1 MISEDT
7 HPENLKRQHPFSH
20 PQVQMHSLCYS
31 VHIVCH
37 EILMLLGWS
46 RQICYTIRNSYD
58 RFHKFGADEKCV
70 SRLHSMD
77 TWESGQL
84 LTMATKWATHNTK
97 LISDG
102 PFASFESYIQLLRP
116 VLSLATS
123 RFVGIML
130 EGFRLYPQNMF
141 LKSLPNPNFPKD
153 AVCGWVLLIWTPWG
167 HNNGDHDNDG
177 SF

>member
-1 MISEDT
+1 MHS
-7 HPENLKRQHPFSH
+7 
-20 PQVQMHSLCYS
+20 QMHSLCYS

-70 SRLHSMD
+70 SRLHSME

-84 LTMATKWATHNTK
+84 LTVATKWAMHNTK

-102 PFASFESYIQLLRP
+102 LFASFESYIHIKNSWDL
-116 VLSLATS
+116 
-123 RFVGIML
+123 F
-130 EGFRLYPQNMF
+130 FRLPPTD
-141 LKSLPNPNFPKD
+141 LSE
-153 AVCGWVLLIWTPWG
+153 
-167 HNNGDHDNDG
+167 
-177 SF
+177 